1 MDNGGTVSRGRAGGL
16 LARLSAWRRDASDGA
31 IAKRMAGAT
40 FLLRVVNAGIALV
53 SQVLMA
59 RLMGDYEYGIYAYA
73 WVWVLLLG
81 YAVAFGIPSAAQRLI
96 PEYTQQERFD
106 DLRGFLRHGRVVAV
120 VSASLCAIVGG
131 VGILLAG
138 DVIHEWNRLPLLLA
152 LGCLPLFVLT
162 EMQDNIARCY
172 NRTFL
177 ASGPAYLIRPLLIL
191 AAIASLAVLGFTP
204 SGVSVM
210 VISLIVVCITAVG
223 QALALN
229 RELHGHV
236 PSGLRRSDI
245 RYWLSVSLPI
255 FMIEGFYLLLTYADV
270 ILLDLFRPPDDVAV
284 YYAATKI
291 MAIGAFVSFAVA
303 NSTAY
308 RFVEYSVGGDSERL
322 ATFVQQTVRWTFWP
336 TLLIVIGLVALGK
349 PLLWLFGHD
358 FMSGYMLLP
367 ILGVGLLA
375 RAAVGPVERLLAM
388 CGQQNRAALIYAF
401 AFVLNVVL
409 GLGLIPVYGLE
420 GAAVATS
427 AALTVESVMLYV
439 AARRGLG
446 IDLFGFPV
454 SP

>member
-1 MDNGGTVSRGRAGGL
+1 MDNGGTVSRGRASGL
-16 LARLSAWRRDASDGA
+16 LTRLSSWRRDASDGA

-40 FLLRVVNAGIALV
+40 FLLRVVNAGIALA

-59 RLMGDYEYGIYAYA
+59 RIMGDYEYGIYAYA

-96 PEYTQQERFD
+96 PEYSAQDRLDE
-106 DLRGFLRHGRVVAV
+106 LRGFLRHGRLVAV
-120 VSASLCAIVGG
+120 VSASLCAIIGG

-138 DVIHEWNRLPLLLA
+138 DHIHAWNRLPLLIA

-172 NRTFL
+172 DRTFL
-177 ASGPAYLIRPLLIL
+177 AAGPPYLIRPLLIL
-191 AAIASLAVLGFTP
+191 GAIAALAVLGFTP

-210 VISLIVVCITAVG
+210 AISLIAVCVTAIG
-223 QALALN
+223 QTLVLN
-229 RELHGHV
+229 RDLRGRV
-236 PSGLRRSDI
+236 PSGPRRSNI

-255 FMIEGFYLLLTYADV
+255 FMVEGFYLLLTYADV
-270 ILLDLFRPPDDVAV
+270 ILLDLFRPPNDVAV

-308 RFVEYSVGGDSERL
+308 RFAEYNVSGDKARL
-322 ATFVQQTVRWTFWP
+322 ASFVQQTVRWTFWP
-336 TLLIVIGLVALGK
+336 SLLIVIGLVVLGK
-349 PLLWLFGHD
+349 PLLWLFGAE
-358 FMSGYMLLP
+358 FMSGYSLLP

-409 GLGLIPVYGLE
+409 GLCLIPPFGLE
-420 GAAVATS
+420 GAAIAT
-427 AALTVESVMLYV
+427 AIALTVESVMLYV
-439 AARRGLG
+439 VARRGLG
-446 IDLFGFPV
+446 IDLFGRSIPD
-454 SP
+454 

>member
-1 MDNGGTVSRGRAGGL
+1 
-16 LARLSAWRRDASDGA
+16 
-31 IAKRMAGAT
+31 
-40 FLLRVVNAGIALV
+40 
-53 SQVLMA
+53 
-59 RLMGDYEYGIYAYA
+59 
-73 WVWVLLLG
+73 
-81 YAVAFGIPSAAQRLI
+81 
-96 PEYTQQERFD
+96 
-106 DLRGFLRHGRVVAV
+106 
-120 VSASLCAIVGG
+120 
-131 VGILLAG
+131 
-138 DVIHEWNRLPLLLA
+138 
-152 LGCLPLFVLT
+152 
-162 EMQDNIARCY
+162 
-172 NRTFL
+172 
-177 ASGPAYLIRPLLIL
+177 
-191 AAIASLAVLGFTP
+191 
-204 SGVSVM
+204 
-210 VISLIVVCITAVG
+210 
-223 QALALN
+223 
-229 RELHGHV
+229 
-236 PSGLRRSDI
+236 
-245 RYWLSVSLPI
+245 
-255 FMIEGFYLLLTYADV
+255 V